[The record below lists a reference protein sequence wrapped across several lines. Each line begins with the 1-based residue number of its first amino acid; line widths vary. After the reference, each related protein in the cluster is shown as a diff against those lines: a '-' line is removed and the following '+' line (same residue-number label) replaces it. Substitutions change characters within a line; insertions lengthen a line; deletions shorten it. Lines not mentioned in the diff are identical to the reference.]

1 MLSIEIL
8 LITVLLLITSLYQIR
23 ILKRVNEKLIKLV
36 SPERDVRRIAKAQ
49 SDSAWE
55 HYRQS
60 EFYAQLI
67 RLLNLS
73 APIPSTRSWAASP
86 DVLLTL
92 LELSQSSK
100 PARILDLGSG
110 MSTLVLAKSAPQA
123 TIISIDNS
131 AEFAGKTK
139 KMLETHGVTNV
150 DVRVAPLTPH
160 ASGVDWYDL
169 SKLGDIS
176 NIDLLFVDG
185 PPGSKNPKARHPVIA
200 ECAAKL
206 NPRAIIVIDDA
217 GRDGEKDLAHEFA
230 KVLPSHTLEF
240 LPHEKG
246 TAVLLPKE

>member
-1 MLSIEIL
+1 MTAYLAVVTTLIL
-8 LITVLLLITSLYQIR
+8 IAVIYQIR
-23 ILKRVNEKLIKLV
+23 LMRRMNGNLRKLA
-36 SPERDVRRIAKAQ
+36 SPERDIRRIAKAQ
-49 SDSAWE
+49 KDASWE

-60 EFYAQLI
+60 EFYSQLL
-67 RLLNLS
+67 RLLDLK

-92 LELSQSSK
+92 HELAQSCT

-110 MSTLVLAKSAPQA
+110 MSTLVLAKSAPKA
-123 TIISIDNS
+123 SVISIDNS
-131 AEFAGKTK
+131 EEFAGKTQ

-176 NIDLLFVDG
+176 NIDLLFIDG
-185 PPGSKNPKARHPVIA
+185 PPGSKNPKARHPAIA

-206 NPRAIIVIDDA
+206 NPRAIVVIDDA
-217 GRDGEKDLAHEFA
+217 GRDGEKDMAQEFA
-230 KVLPSHTLEF
+230 KVLPNHRLEF
-240 LPHEKG
+240 LSHEKG